1 MSDPQTTDDRARA
14 EAPPGVPGF
23 ADALKERDFAL
34 LWAGQTL
41 SAVGNFM
48 LPVALATLVLSRGG
62 GATRLGLVLGIHAAA
77 IAVGTLVAAGVGDRW
92 LRTRVMIAA
101 DLLRAVGVGALA
113 FAPAALSD
121 PALLVLVG
129 LIGIGE
135 GLFLPA
141 FSAAVPR
148 VLRSELLQPGNGLN
162 ALSLQAATVLGP
174 AVAGVAVASLG
185 VAAVLWIDA
194 ATFLFSIGTLVA
206 VREAAVA
213 PREPRVPGAR
223 AAVGQVATDFKEGL
237 QAVWSRPWIAATVG
251 VATVVMVLVTAPSLV
266 ILPIEAAARLGGADA
281 YGMVLAAMGVGAV
294 LGSVFGGR
302 IRTRVPGVVALS
314 GTLTIAVA
322 VAGLALLPFVGVLA
336 AWAIGGAGVTVFQV
350 LWNTALQKDVPD
362 QVLVRVMALNS
373 LAVQGLMPFG
383 YALAGPVVERFG
395 TQPVLLAGAVL
406 VVVVTPLPLLVR
418 GGATFS
424 SEGAR

>member
-1 MSDPQTTDDRARA
+1 MSDPETIHDTTPEGESPMR
-14 EAPPGVPGF
+14 GF
-23 ADALKERDFAL
+23 ADALRERNFAL

-62 GATRLGLVLGIHAAA
+62 GATRLGLVLGVHAFA
-77 IAVGTLVAAGVGDRW
+77 IAVGTLLAAAVGDRW

-101 DLLRAVGVGALA
+101 DLLRVLGVGCLA

-121 PALLVLVG
+121 PTLLVLVG
-129 LIGIGE
+129 VIGVGE

-148 VLRSELLQPGNGLN
+148 VLPSDLLQPGNALN
-162 ALSLQAATVLGP
+162 ALSLQGAMVLGP
-174 AVAGVAVASLG
+174 VLAGVTVAGLG

-194 ATFLFSIGTLVA
+194 STFAFSIGTLVA

-213 PREPRVPGAR
+213 PREVRVPGAR
-223 AAVGQVATDFKEGL
+223 AALRGLATDFTEGFR
-237 QAVWSRPWIAATVG
+237 AVWSRPWIAATVG

-266 ILPIEAAARLGGADA
+266 ILPLEATARLGGADA
-281 YGMVLAAMGVGAV
+281 YGAVLAAMGVGAV
-294 LGSVFGGR
+294 LGSVIGGR
-302 IRTRVPGVVALS
+302 IRTRLLGVVALS

-322 VAGLALLPFVGVLA
+322 VAGLALLPFAGVLL

-350 LWNTALQKDVPD
+350 LWTTALQKDVPD

-373 LAVQGLMPFG
+373 FAVQGLMPFG
-383 YALAGPVVERFG
+383 YALAGPVVEQLG
-395 TQPVLLAGAVL
+395 TRAVLLAGAVL

-418 GGATFS
+418 GGTTFS
-424 SEGAR
+424 SRGSR